1 MMKFSNR
8 GGWMGVCMVARV
20 VACVGACGSAFGQ
33 TSAVS
38 GGLVPERS
46 NASTNPGETYR
57 ILSAVGARSPVVVQA
72 GARDEGVIRDSGE
85 RVGVSTSTRWG
96 FVCGSDTR
104 GLTAADLERMAAA
117 HEAEFAGVALEG
129 AGGGPGTGGFTPRV
143 GPIVINY
150 QLGASVPAAA
160 APSFALAKAYLE
172 SKFRDA
178 ITVTVTVS
186 FAALPA
192 GVIGATGSNYVNNVT
207 YTQSRNTLQSGWD
220 SNDTIQA
227 FLPTGSTVPVKYAGA
242 GGAVTNET
250 FVQWT
255 RAAYKSTVGTL
266 TGATA
271 DGQMQYNSTF
281 TFDYDPSNGVSGN
294 ALSLVDTIIH
304 ETLHAMGFT
313 SGVDFNPE
321 ATNVLDLYRFQNSA
335 NNPATTAQFQTFAR
349 LLTFNSG
356 SDDMVCDVISGQWRM
371 SDGDPW
377 QASHFSFVGNN
388 PSSSLGIMQ
397 PALWNGTTYYPNYL
411 KASDL
416 AMMDAIGY
424 DDVDLCR
431 SPSITAHPSS
441 ATRDVGGL
449 VGFSVTATGTG
460 LTYLWQKDGVDL
472 TSSSGYLGYATRSLS
487 ITNIEAA
494 DAGVYRCVVTGSCGT
509 ATSNPATL
517 TVNGAGCPADLDDG
531 TGTGTPDGGVTVDD
545 LVYFVGKF
553 ADGDV
558 GADLDDGTGTGTP
571 DGGVTVDDLVFF
583 VTRFAGGC

>member
-1 MMKFSNR
+1 MTKFSNR
-8 GGWMGVCMVARV
+8 GGWTGVVLAAPLFVCM
-20 VACVGACGSAFGQ
+20 SAFAQ
-33 TSAVS
+33 PEAPS
-38 GGLVPERS
+38 GERS
-46 NASTNPGETYR
+46 GVSTNPAETYR
-57 ILSAVGARSPVVVQA
+57 LLSSMGVRSPVVVKP
-72 GARDEGVIRDSGE
+72 GALEDAVLIDTGE
-85 RVGVSTSTRWG
+85 RVGITTSTRWG
-96 FVCGSDTR
+96 LVCGSDAR
-104 GLTAADLERMAAA
+104 RLTAADLERMAAS
-117 HEAEFAGVALEG
+117 HEVEFAGRMFENGG
-129 AGGGPGTGGFTPRV
+129 AGSGGFTPRV

-150 QLGASVPAAA
+150 QLGGSVPAAA
-160 APSFALAKAYLE
+160 VPAFTLAKTYLE

-186 FAALPA
+186 FAALPS

-207 YTQSRNTLQSGWD
+207 YTQSRNSLQNGWD

-227 FLPTGSTVPVKYAGA
+227 FLPTGSTVPVKYDGA

-255 RAAYKSTVGTL
+255 RAAYKSTVGTPSG
-266 TGATA
+266 GAA
-271 DGQMQYNSTF
+271 DAQMQYNNTF
-281 TFDYDPSNGVSGN
+281 AFDFDPSNGVASN

-313 SGVDFNPE
+313 SGADFNPE
-321 ATNVLDLYRFQNSA
+321 ATNVLDLFRFQNSA

-349 LLTFNSG
+349 LVTFDGG
-356 SDDMVCDVISGQWRM
+356 SDDMVCDVIGGQWRM
-371 SDGDPW
+371 SDGNPW
-377 QASHFSFVGNN
+377 QASHFSFVGGN
-388 PSSSLGIMQ
+388 PSASLGIMQ
-397 PALWNGTTYYPNYL
+397 PALWNGATYYPNYL

-431 SPSITAHPSS
+431 SPLITAHPTG

-472 TSSSGYLGYATRSLS
+472 TSASGYLGYATRSLS
-487 ITNIEAA
+487 ITNIEAG
-494 DAGVYRCVVTGSCGT
+494 DAGAYRCVVTGSCGT
-509 ATSNPATL
+509 AVSNPATL
-517 TVNGAGCPADLDDG
+517 TVNTPGCPADLDDG

-545 LVYFVGKF
+545 LVFFVGKF

-558 GADLDDGTGTGTP
+558 GADLDDGSGTGTP